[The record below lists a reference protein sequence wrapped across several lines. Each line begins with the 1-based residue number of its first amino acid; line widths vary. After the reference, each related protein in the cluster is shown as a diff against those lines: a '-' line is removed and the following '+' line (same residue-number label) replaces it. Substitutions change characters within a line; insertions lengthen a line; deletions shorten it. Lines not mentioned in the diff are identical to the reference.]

1 MKKFLYEQIN
11 DDDGAKTNTINFIEE
26 TCLLLK
32 KILKLMN
39 DKLVKLPNNILAFI
53 GEITQL
59 PILDNQISLLK
70 STFFEDL
77 SFMSEFFNSKKNR
90 SMRKFLEE
98 ASDED
103 DPLFD
108 LLSISDQG
116 VGLALSNFEGNDP
129 LIVKEFLSK
138 CKPTFLWLVIQNNL
152 WYLLKD
158 SYPHYITRR

>member
-1 MKKFLYEQIN
+1 
-11 DDDGAKTNTINFIEE
+11 
-26 TCLLLK
+26 
-32 KILKLMN
+32 MN

-59 PILDNQISLLK
+59 PILNNQISLLK

-98 ASDED
+98 ASNED

-129 LIVKEFLSK
+129 LIAKEFLSK

-152 WYLLKD
+152 WYLLKN